1 MDPRELDKD
10 RSSIADIVTAE
21 KVDAVSSGIVKDDEA
36 QSLSTL
42 ASREDAL
49 GARRPKK
56 DAKGTTRKAKAS
68 TASAGSKAGAEPSSA
83 QAPSKEAAHAADE
96 TNGRLKVRQVLER
109 QAVSELD
116 DTDEFEGAQGA
127 YDAGKGAK
135 RGIAA
140 ARERK
145 AKGAPPPCCSSRHI

>member
-49 GARRPKK
+49 GMRNPKK
-56 DAKGTTRKAKAS
+56 GAKGTTRKAKA
-68 TASAGSKAGAEPSSA
+68 TAFASASSKA
-83 QAPSKEAAHAADE
+83 
-96 TNGRLKVRQVLER
+96 
-109 QAVSELD
+109 
-116 DTDEFEGAQGA
+116 
-127 YDAGKGAK
+127 
-135 RGIAA
+135 
-140 ARERK
+140 
-145 AKGAPPPCCSSRHI
+145 